1 MDAGLI
7 IQHAGAAMRSRAAER
22 DQAAERSMA
31 RTVAIYNAM
40 TGASMSELDGWRFML
55 SLKLARS
62 AHGACRLDDYVDLA
76 AYAALAGECAGGD
89 DVGA

>member
-40 TGASMSELDGWRFML
+40 TGAGMSELDGWRFML
-55 SLKLARS
+55 ALKLARS
-62 AHGACRLDDYVDLA
+62 AQGACRLDDYVDLA
-76 AYAALAGECAGGD
+76 AYAALAGECAGCD